1 MLKPRRKKR
10 LVLDIGTSAIR
21 LAELSPT
28 KEGYQ
33 LSKFFQKE
41 TVLEPG
47 TGDEERLQAQLTA
60 LNELLKESKSRR
72 RKAVIA
78 VPGQSVFTRNRPLPP
93 VPEHKVSQIVR
104 YEIQQQIPFSL
115 DQIALDYEVLDR
127 NEAGGYE
134 VMMTAIKVDVVEKQL
149 ELLKRAKCSVEIV
162 DVSPIAAYNWIEH
175 TGEFGDDDQCVALI
189 DLGATTTDI
198 VVRKDGQFKF
208 TRSLHTGGN
217 DITQAIAREFNMSY
231 LDAERLKRERG
242 FAPTGDPKRDGKGG
256 EVIGRVLNRLVGEI
270 NRSLAYFRSQ
280 PGGGAVQRVI
290 LVGGG
295 ACLRNIVP
303 YLQRM
308 LNVEV
313 RIAQPLAGLAV
324 SPSAQAASEH
334 PERSCVALGLALRTV
349 EEPKVSINL
358 IPPRVRAVARQKEQL
373 IYWVLTMVALVLI
386 LGARIPLV
394 AKQSAQAEQRIEQL
408 KQILAQYDPALVA
421 SPTSPSEF
429 EDELTF
435 VINDVRKHVGDLK
448 YLDSLRRG
456 RGTWIDQLL
465 AVADARPPGGG
476 VVIASIETAVF
487 GGPRNTGDTARKAA
501 RDQLENP
508 PKEPGELVYA
518 ASNEII
524 PFPGVE
530 PPVIAAAGMG
540 RAKKQAKPARTDIVE
555 PNAFMMYGYAKDL
568 DTLRRFVDNLAASGA
583 FVPGGVY
590 WHQAYTDNVD
600 CAVLDAAP
608 QRGTRKVRGGSGGAA
623 LPDCTVLQFSID
635 VQFLGDPLVPEE
647 LAKAKEKLK

>member
-1 MLKPRRKKR
+1 MLKPRHKKR

-21 LAELSPT
+21 VAELSPT

-41 TVLEPG
+41 TVLDPSLGE
-47 TGDEERLQAQLTA
+47 EERLQAQLDA
-60 LNELLKESKSRR
+60 LNEVLKESKSRR
-72 RKAVIA
+72 RKAIIA

-149 ELLKRAKCSVEIV
+149 ELLKRAKCGVEIV

-175 TGEFGDDDQCVALI
+175 TGEFGDEDQCVALI

-217 DITQAIAREFNMSY
+217 DITQAIAREFNMSH

-256 EVIGRVLNRLVGEI
+256 EVIGRVLNRLVGEV

-324 SPSAQAASEH
+324 SPAAQAASEH

-373 IYWVLTMVALVLI
+373 VYWVLTMVALVLI

-394 AKQSAQAEQRIEQL
+394 AKESAQAEQRIEKL
-408 KQILAQYDPALVA
+408 KQVLAQYDPALVA
-421 SPTSPSEF
+421 NPSSPSEF
-429 EDELTF
+429 EDQLTF
-435 VINDVRKHVGDLK
+435 VINDVQKHVNDLE
-448 YLDSLRRG
+448 YLDELRTG
-456 RGTWIDQLL
+456 RGTWIRQLL
-465 AVADARPPGGG
+465 AVADARPAGGG
-476 VVIASIETAVF
+476 IVLESIETAVF
-487 GGPRNTGDTARKAA
+487 GGAQNTGESAR
-501 RDQLENP
+501 QHMLEAQEQP
-508 PKEPGELVYA
+508 EAEEEEGPVYA
-518 ASNEII
+518 VSNEIT
-524 PFPGVE
+524 PFPS
-530 PPVIAAAGMG
+530 IAAPGSG
-540 RAKKQAKPARTDIVE
+540 RSVGPATKKAASTQQILE
-555 PNAFMMYGYAKDL
+555 PNAFVMYGYANDL
-568 DTLRRFVDNLAASGA
+568 DTLRRFVANLEDSGE
-583 FVPGGVY
+583 FVSGGVY
-590 WHQAYTDNVD
+590 WHKAYTDSVD
-600 CAVLDAAP
+600 CAVLS
-608 QRGTRKVRGGSGGAA
+608 QVSKIGTRGTRRSGGQ
-623 LPDCTVLQFSID
+623 LPDCTVLQFHID
-635 VQFLGDPLVPEE
+635 VQFLGDPIL
-647 LAKAKEKLK
+647 LDEKSESR

>member
-41 TVLEPG
+41 TIFDPAMA
-47 TGDEERLQAQLTA
+47 EEDRIQAQVQA
-60 LNELLKESKSRR
+60 LADLFKESKTRR
-72 RKAVIA
+72 RKAIIA

-149 ELLKRAKCSVEIV
+149 ELLKRAKCSVETV

-175 TGEFGDDDQCVALI
+175 TGEFGDDEQCVALI
-189 DLGATTTDI
+189 DVGATTTDI

-217 DITQAIAREFNMSY
+217 DITQAIAREFNMSFE
-231 LDAERLKRERG
+231 DAERLKRERG

-280 PGGGAVQRVI
+280 PGGGVVQRVI

-295 ACLRNIVP
+295 ACLRNVVP

-308 LNVEV
+308 LNIEV

-324 SPSAQAASEH
+324 SPAAQAASEH

-349 EEPKVSINL
+349 EDTKISINL
-358 IPPRVRAVARQKEQL
+358 IPPRIRAVARQKEQL
-373 IYWVLTMVALVLI
+373 VYWVLTMVALVLI

-394 AKQSAQAEQRIEQL
+394 AKQSTQAEFRIEQL

-421 SPTSPSEF
+421 NPTSPSEF
-429 EDELTF
+429 EDKLTF
-435 VINDVRKHVGDLK
+435 VVNDVRKHVGDLEF
-448 YLDSLRRG
+448 LDEMRSG
-456 RGTWIDQLL
+456 RGTWIPQLI
-465 AVADARPPGGG
+465 AIADARPAGGG
-476 VVIASIETAVF
+476 IVIETIETAVF
-487 GGPRNTGDTARKAA
+487 GGPANTGDTARK
-501 RDQLENP
+501 QMLEAQQNP
-508 PKEPGELVYA
+508 SDEEGIVYA
-518 ASNEII
+518 PSDSIT
-524 PFPGVE
+524 PFPGVS
-530 PPVIAAAGMG
+530 PGTTASGKKAAPKS
-540 RAKKQAKPARTDIVE
+540 AKIVE
-555 PNAFMMYGYAKDL
+555 PNAFVMFGYAGDL
-568 DTLRRFVDNLAASGA
+568 DVLRKFVDNLNASNA

-590 WHQAYTDNVD
+590 WHRAYTDHVD
-600 CAVLDAAP
+600 CEVLDRVPARNRSTARP
-608 QRGTRKVRGGSGGAA
+608 LASGTGQ
-623 LPDCTVLQFSID
+623 LPDCTVLQFHID
-635 VQFLGDPLVPEE
+635 VQFLGDPLAPKEE
-647 LAKAKEKLK
+647 KEKK